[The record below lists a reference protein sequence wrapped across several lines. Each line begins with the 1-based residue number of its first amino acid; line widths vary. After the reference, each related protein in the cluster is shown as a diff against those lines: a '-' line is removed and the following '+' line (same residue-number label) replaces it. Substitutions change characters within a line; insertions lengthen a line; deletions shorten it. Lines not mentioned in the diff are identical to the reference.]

1 MVQRVVACTSATWE
15 TGSPAR
21 ISPAR
26 TRPTSCSS
34 TFEATSTSLRS
45 SLMPSF
51 PLADQ
56 ADQHS
61 RRFAALVIGTNAI
74 VSGTPILGCSTCD
87 RPHATSRKSS
97 IVLRRIIGSMFMR
110 VNSKCAH
117 QVRPP
122 LGPFGTDESS
132 RLVDRAGAAGGSRK
146 RSSASRLWR
155 ARRHRGRR
163 RASCSL
169 VTVPCPSTL

>member
-97 IVLRRIIGSMFMR
+97 NFLKGPLFWRD
-110 VNSKCAH
+110 
-117 QVRPP
+117 PP
-122 LGPFGTDESS
+122 LWPPESTRFRLCRMDELRKSS
-132 RLVDRAGAAGGSRK
+132 RIARQLIAVTPLPVSGERKFGAK
-146 RSSASRLWR
+146 PCKSRLSHQ
-155 ARRHRGRR
+155 AF
-163 RASCSL
+163 
-169 VTVPCPSTL
+169 